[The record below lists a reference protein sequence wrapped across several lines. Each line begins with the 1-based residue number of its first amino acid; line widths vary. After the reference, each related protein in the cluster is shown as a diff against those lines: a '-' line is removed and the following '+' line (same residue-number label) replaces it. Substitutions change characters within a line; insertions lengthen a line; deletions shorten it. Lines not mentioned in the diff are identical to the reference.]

1 MGKLVYITVFLIIFI
16 FVIRYVSK
24 HNILAEIRYELFT
37 KKMGDINSKQLLDIE
52 ANSKDEN
59 YIIYVGRE
67 SCLDCIETI
76 KKINSLKDL
85 FEEDNYEFYYFDTDK
100 HKNEVDFQE
109 ALDLYDIDFI
119 PTVVISLDSKKYI
132 LNHSDLIHI
141 EGNIILE

>member
-1 MGKLVYITVFLIIFI
+1 MRKLVYITVFLIIFI

-37 KKMGDINSKQLLDIE
+37 KTMSDINSKQLLDIE
-52 ANSKDEN
+52 VNSKDEN
-59 YIIYVGRE
+59 YIIYVGRK
-67 SCLDCIETI
+67 SCPDCIEII

-100 HKNEVDFQE
+100 YKNEVDFQE

-119 PTVVISLDSKKYI
+119 PTVVISLDFKKYI

-141 EGNIILE
+141 EGDVFLE

>member
-1 MGKLVYITVFLIIFI
+1 MRKLVYITVFLIIFI
-16 FVIRYVSK
+16 IVIRYVSK
-24 HNILAEIRYELFT
+24 HNILAEIRYEFFT

-59 YIIYVGRE
+59 YIIYVGRK
-67 SCLDCIETI
+67 SCPDCIETI